1 MVKWLIFLAIL
12 GVIEIAVIGRL
23 HAALGLYK
31 LVGLYVFTTLVG
43 AALLLVQLKKFRAA
57 MQTINKLEKGFLKKF
72 RDPAFRPSPQQ
83 VEKLSPLLFV
93 TLYVSAVI
101 LIAIPGIVSDVV
113 GMLLALPLVS
123 HYYVQSNLRKAVAR
137 IGD

>member
-1 MVKWLIFLAIL
+1 MVKWLIFLAFL

-23 HAALGLYK
+23 HAALDLYK
-31 LVGLYVFTTLVG
+31 LVGLYIVTTLVG
-43 AALLLVQLKKFRAA
+43 AALLLLQLKKFRAA
-57 MQTINKLEKGFLKKF
+57 MQAIRKLEKGLMKKF
-72 RDPAFRPSPQQ
+72 RDPAFKPSSVQ
-83 VEKLSPLLFV
+83 VEQLSPLLFV

-123 HYYVQSNLRKAVAR
+123 HYYVQSNLRKAVAKA
-137 IGD
+137 GD